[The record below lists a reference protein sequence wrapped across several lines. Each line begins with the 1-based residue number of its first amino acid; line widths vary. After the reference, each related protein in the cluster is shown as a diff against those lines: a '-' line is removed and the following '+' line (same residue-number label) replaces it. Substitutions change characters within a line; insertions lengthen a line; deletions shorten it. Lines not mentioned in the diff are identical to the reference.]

1 MSNSKCNCEAKL
13 LALEKEIKELREEFE
28 ASQVYILELIEN
40 LTISIDGCYNIDDSE
55 LY

>member
-1 MSNSKCNCEAKL
+1 MSKCNYDTKM

-28 ASQVYILELIEN
+28 ASQVYIMELIEN
-40 LTISIDGCYNIDDSE
+40 LSISVNGCYDIDDSE